1 MRQQHHTLQQTHS
14 RGRNNSRRGSVHF
27 ASRAWVR
34 IKLWEA
40 GKVQHSCSW
49 KLDLVLGREDIE
61 VVANGRWQQGC
72 LKIASASAT
81 RTADVAGIAV

>member
-1 MRQQHHTLQQTHS
+1 M
-14 RGRNNSRRGSVHF
+14 
-27 ASRAWVR
+27 R

-61 VVANGRWQQGC
+61 VVAIGRWLQYC
-72 LKIASASAT
+72 LKIASFNAA
-81 RTADVAGIAV
+81 RTADVAGIAGIAVSEKYY